1 MASLPMRI
9 ETQSRT
15 DRGVV
20 RELNED
26 RFHAAEADGIWAVA
40 DGMGGM
46 ARGDW
51 AAAAVT
57 DAIAA
62 APPAP
67 DFDTAILHVAEAIRT
82 ANATIMQESAARG
95 AQMGT
100 TIVALI
106 VRDRQF
112 GVLWTG
118 DSRAYILRD
127 RTLHRLSRDHSQVQ
141 ELIDGG
147 IITPEAAATHPLR
160 HVLTR
165 AVGIS
170 EPVEIDL
177 VQDRVLPGDV
187 FFLCSDG
194 VHGVIDESEIAHHL
208 DDIDNPATADAL
220 VAQCIARGAPDNLT
234 FIAVVASEPTLLL
247 LDGAFAGNTP

>member
-1 MASLPMRI
+1 MRI
-9 ETQSRT
+9 DSLART

-26 RFHAAEADGIWAVA
+26 SFHAAEANGIWAVA

-62 APPAP
+62 SPEAA
-67 DFDTAILHVAEAIRT
+67 DFDGAVLNIAEAIRA
-82 ANATIMQESAARG
+82 ANARIIQESADRG

-100 TIVALI
+100 TVVALI

-112 GVLWTG
+112 AVLWTG

-127 RTLHRLSRDHSQVQ
+127 RTLHRLTRDHSQVQ

-147 IITPEAAATHPLR
+147 IITAEVAATHHLR

-170 EPVEIDL
+170 EPVDIDL
-177 VQDRVLPGDV
+177 VQDRVLPGDI

-194 VHGVIDESEIAHHL
+194 VHGVIDESEIAQHL
-208 DDIDNPATADAL
+208 GDIDNPATADAM
-220 VAQCIARGAPDNLT
+220 VAECISRGAPDNLT

-247 LDGAFAGNTP
+247 LDGEFANGTS